1 MRMWSSSNL
10 MIAADGATQ
19 DFIVS
24 RAEPERLYNVGDIG
38 PSSVGTVFYVSNG
51 GVHGLEAAGSGWYN
65 GFDDPM
71 VAWSDRADRVDA
83 TQSAIGSG
91 SANTDAIVSRSGPL
105 LNAAQLCRS
114 YRGGGKHD
122 WFLPSLEELRE
133 MRNRKILL
141 GELSDAY
148 WTSTDTPTNPKLA
161 YYLLL
166 GPGQTFYTTE
176 VAYKLIEL
184 RVRPIRA
191 F

>member
-1 MRMWSSSNL
+1 MRLWSSANL

-19 DFIVS
+19 DYMVLCPT
-24 RAEPERLYNVGDIG
+24 PEHSYTVGDIG
-38 PSSVGTVFYVSNG
+38 PSGVGTVFYVSNG
-51 GVHGLEAAGSGWYN
+51 GLHGLEAAGSGWYN
-65 GFDDPM
+65 GFEDPM
-71 VAWSDRADRVDA
+71 VAWSDRADRVDS

-91 SANTDAIVSRSGPL
+91 AANTETIMSRSGSAP
-105 LNAAQLCRS
+105 NAAQLCRS
-114 YRGGGKHD
+114 YRGGGKND

-133 MRNRKILL
+133 MRNRRILL

-148 WTSTDTPTNPKLA
+148 WSSTDTPTNPKLA